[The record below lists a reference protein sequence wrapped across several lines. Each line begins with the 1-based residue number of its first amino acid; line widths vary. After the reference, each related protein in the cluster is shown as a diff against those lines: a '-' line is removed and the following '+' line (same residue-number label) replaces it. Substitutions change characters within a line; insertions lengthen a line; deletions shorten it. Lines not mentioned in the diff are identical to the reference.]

1 MLGIVVAV
9 TCKHGKE
16 RGSNDVWVYHPGF
29 VEFIIYVIT
38 NFELQL

>member
-16 RGSNDVWVYHPGF
+16 RGSNDVW
-29 VEFIIYVIT
+29 FIVQDLLNLLFT
-38 NFELQL
+38 